1 MDAAVM
7 RTIRRCSALLAI
19 GAALTLA
26 TGCARKEPAQGRT
39 PVPIVTPAPNATGM
53 IATGSPA
60 ITPPSNGP
68 ITDAQV
74 RSYVL
79 SHRVR
84 HALRSTNV
92 AVSSI
97 TFMSS
102 AQVSALLH
110 SAKLAVPDQ
119 QMMCLVIMTGT
130 FVFPGPPGVTP
141 TFPIGVEVFDA
152 RTGDLLQ
159 SGGLPRPPRPQAPG

>member
-1 MDAAVM
+1 M
-7 RTIRRCSALLAI
+7 
-19 GAALTLA
+19 LTLG
-26 TGCARKEPAQGRT
+26 TGCARKAPAEGRT
-39 PVPIVTPAPNATGM
+39 PVPIVAPAANATGM
-53 IATGSPA
+53 AATGSPA
-60 ITPPSNGP
+60 ITPPGNGP

-84 HALRSTNV
+84 HALSATNV

-97 TFMSS
+97 TFMTSG
-102 AQVSALLH
+102 QVSTVLH
-110 SAKLAVPDQ
+110 SAKLAVPDHQ
-119 QMMCLVIMTGT
+119 LMCLVIMTGT

-152 RTGDLLQ
+152 RTGNLLQ